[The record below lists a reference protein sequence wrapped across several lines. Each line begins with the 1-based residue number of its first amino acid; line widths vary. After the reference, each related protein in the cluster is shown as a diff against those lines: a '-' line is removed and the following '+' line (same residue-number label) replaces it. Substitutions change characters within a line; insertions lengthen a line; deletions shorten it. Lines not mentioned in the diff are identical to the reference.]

1 MRTAH
6 SSTLRLSYCERMH
19 FNMGISWLVFYLFSY
34 CYGTSEFLLLWIVCS
49 YSIAWFSPGR
59 SFFLFIWRLFNFCA
73 AGEQLESLKLP
84 VLSSLAK
91 VHCAIIEPLEFFFF
105 FFFFWGGGNCIISFM
120 VTCFLYFS
128 EYIFGSFGHGFSIFF
143 WIHFESL
150 FPWKHIYFNKML
162 KRISVAGVNIHCQEK
177 MKITLLL

>member
-19 FNMGISWLVFYLFSY
+19 FNMGTSWLVFYLFSY

-59 SFFLFIWRLFNFCA
+59 SFFLFIWKLFNFCA

-105 FFFFWGGGNCIISFM
+105 LFLFLRGRKLYNFFHGH
-120 VTCFLYFS
+120 LFS
-128 EYIFGSFGHGFSIFF
+128 VFF
-143 WIHFESL
+143 WIHFWKFWSRVFYIFLNTFWKFVPLKTYL
-150 FPWKHIYFNKML
+150 FQQDVKVY
-162 KRISVAGVNIHCQEK
+162 
-177 MKITLLL
+177 